1 MSEKGRQEIPSQRKR
16 NEAGSRG
23 QGDVISGTEDE
34 RGHEPRNAGS
44 LRQLDRERDSS
55 QEPPE

>member
-16 NEAGSRG
+16 SEAGSRG
-23 QGDVISGTEDE
+23 RSDVISGAEDE
-34 RGHEPRNAGS
+34 SSHEPRNAGS
-44 LRQLDRERDSS
+44 LRQLDKERDSS